1 MKLTSLSEKIRNI
14 ITNQEKNLDKNS
26 SRLLNILSNL
36 SNYSG
41 YDKELTLISKLL
53 KSSKN
58 FSDVV
63 KNADDDILFML
74 TNVLLYKINEDFES
88 KEELK
93 REFISVKLN
102 IESNLFSGNFKS
114 KSFKESKTTKENNK
128 EQKDNSENEE
138 KETNP
143 KILELNKKIAEE
155 KLKQKEGN
163 LRFLK
168 LKALFGFAS
177 IEDKVDMFE
186 LEKDVI
192 RLKDT
197 NKNIGNDKTITQKK
211 DISSNRQEENVP
223 PVLENN
229 NIPPVLENNKINDKN
244 VVIEDKNTDKNKI
257 ETDISKVEVVNQVK
271 PVEVEKPEITKVEIV
286 KPDITKVE
294 VVNQV
299 KPVEKPEITKVE
311 PVKPVEKP
319 EITKVE
325 PVKPVEKPEI
335 TKVEIVKPDITKVE
349 VVNQVKPVEKI
360 EQQKIINQEDVIT
373 KAEEKADKEQE
384 IEDKKN
390 EYYKDDKE
398 QKNIIIK
405 ELKDLNKNSS
415 IKELVEIN
423 KDSNKKLDEIKNNIS
438 TISPTSSEN
447 KLNIPSFAGAGSVL
461 KTAAKYAGP
470 AALIAGAGLAG
481 AAIGTGIY
489 NSEWYQ
495 RGMGDGQTKEEID
508 KENEKT
514 REIEKAGRAARR
526 ERILREKAKKQENE
540 IKKNE
545 TINKTPVEAEDKQVQ
560 VEKVQQ
566 QDKNKVIIKE
576 LEQTT
581 KNELSKDKNE
591 SKNILEKITE
601 ERKDI
606 EKDKKQN
613 LINNTGETDNLLK
626 QLIEVTK
633 NKQLTVENT
642 ILTSNKGSVSPNVMQ
657 EYYFK

>member
-271 PVEVEKPEITKVEIV
+271 PVE
-286 KPDITKVE
+286 
-294 VVNQV
+294 
-299 KPVEKPEITKVE
+299 
-311 PVKPVEKP
+311 
-319 EITKVE
+319 
-325 PVKPVEKPEI
+325 VEKPEI